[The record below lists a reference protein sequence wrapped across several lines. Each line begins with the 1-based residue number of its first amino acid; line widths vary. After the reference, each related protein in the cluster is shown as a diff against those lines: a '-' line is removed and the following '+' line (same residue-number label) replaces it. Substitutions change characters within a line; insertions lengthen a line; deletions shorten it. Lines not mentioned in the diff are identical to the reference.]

1 MQVSEMRSDDN
12 FLNLI
17 RDKLGGKKII
27 TRKNITAVPEFQ
39 LAAKLEDSNQLRQNP
54 TQVIDDF
61 TLSLRTEIIMSK
73 KISLSSNSDF
83 EKLDD
88 LLSEAQTLNYEQFL
102 EYSSQASPPAQ
113 RFFTAQYFL
122 MFPKDGS
129 GAISSEKFLRSVY
142 QIMANLRRC
151 LCCCE

>member
-1 MQVSEMRSDDN
+1 MAAYSLQFMQVSEMRSDDN

-27 TRKNITAVPEFQ
+27 TRKSISSVPDSQ
-39 LAAKLEDSNQLRQNP
+39 LTAKLEDCSQLRKNP

-102 EYSSQASPPAQ
+102 LYSRQASPPAQ

-129 GAISSEKFLRSVY
+129 GAISSEKFLRFAHH
-142 QIMANLRRC
+142 IIAH
-151 LCCCE
+151 